1 MNFNKNDNKRY
12 PQDVGIIKD
21 FKAAIITKLQEVKIE
36 KCKMNGKVEVLSREI
51 SEVKVLLKNKLNLH
65 RLTCIM
71 EITEEIISKYV
82 GKSK

>member
-1 MNFNKNDNKRY
+1 MLELSD
-12 PQDVGIIKD
+12 KD

-51 SEVKVLLKNKLNLH
+51 SEVKDLLKIKLNLY

-71 EITEEIISKYV
+71 EMTEEIISKYV